1 MEYAFKETY
10 SPYVPVELTYIVIIG
25 DDSKLEV
32 KASVE
37 SGLDFIE
44 LPTCGYLAAQRS
56 SRYSWQAWIKS
67 AGLHMDY
74 GNRRNAVV
82 STVSIGPN
90 EDKRR
95 KWHVVG
101 AHELG
106 PTEICRIARM
116 LLGFRRFAKPA
127 ATRQIGL

>member
-56 SRYSWQAWIKS
+56 STGRESWQA
-67 AGLHMDY
+67 
-74 GNRRNAVV
+74 
-82 STVSIGPN
+82 
-90 EDKRR
+90 
-95 KWHVVG
+95 
-101 AHELG
+101 
-106 PTEICRIARM
+106 RINQLA
-116 LLGFRRFAKPA
+116 F
-127 ATRQIGL
+127 T